1 MFDLHSHSYYS
12 DGSDSPEAVLKL
24 AKQAGAD
31 LFALTDHDCSAGIPE
46 AVKYA
51 GEISLNFLPGIEIQA
66 EYPEKLHIL
75 GLGMDIEDPRF
86 VKLTEKL
93 QIYREERNRNL
104 DKRLKELGMD
114 VSGVL
119 KEGIFCTSRVNYA
132 QALVEMGFAADISD
146 AFRRIIGKNG
156 TAAVSCRHP
165 SMEEVLNTVRKA
177 GGIAVLAHPMNM
189 KCDHDALIAEL
200 KQLGLWGIEA
210 YYYSASKEE
219 TQFFSSLA
227 AKNGLYITCGSDY
240 HGKRRPL
247 ASIGCCY
254 EDSDVLKRT
263 REEINR
269 LYGV

>member
-12 DGSDSPEAVLKL
+12 DGSDSPEKVLTL
-24 AKQAGAD
+24 AKRAGAE
-31 LFALTDHDCSAGIPE
+31 LFALTDHDCAAGIPE

-51 GEISLNFLPGIEIQA
+51 DEISLNFLPGIEIQA

-75 GLGMDIEDPRF
+75 GLGMDIEDPQF

-93 QIYREERNRNL
+93 RVYREERNENL

-119 KEGIFCTSRVNYA
+119 KKGIFSTSRVNYA
-132 QALVEMGFAADISD
+132 QALVELGFARDITD
-146 AFRRIIGKNG
+146 AFRRIIGRYG
-156 TAAVSCRHP
+156 TAAVSCRHT
-165 SMEEVLNTVRKA
+165 SMKEVLSTIRSA

-189 KCDHDALIAEL
+189 KCDHAALISEL
-200 KQLGLWGIEA
+200 KELGLWGVEA
-210 YYYSASKEE
+210 YYYSASPGE
-219 TQFFSSLA
+219 TEFFSSLA
-227 AKNGLYITCGSDY
+227 AENGLYVTCGSDY
-240 HGKRRPL
+240 HGERRPL

-254 EDSDVLKRT
+254 EDSDMLKRT
-263 REEINR
+263 REELNR

>member
-12 DGSDSPEAVLKL
+12 DGSDSPQTVLTL

-31 LFALTDHDCSAGIPE
+31 LFALTDHDCAAGIPE
-46 AVKYA
+46 AVKSA
-51 GEISLNFLPGIEIQA
+51 EEISLNFLPGIEIQA

-75 GLGMDIEDPRF
+75 GLGMDIEDPQF

-93 QIYREERNRNL
+93 QLYREERNRNL

-119 KEGIFCTSRVNYA
+119 KKGVFCTSRVNYA
-132 QALVEMGFAADISD
+132 QALVEMGFASDISD
-146 AFRRIIGKNG
+146 AFRRIVGRHG
-156 TAAVSCRHP
+156 AAAVSCRHP
-165 SMEEVLNTVRKA
+165 SIKEVLSTIQNA

-189 KCDHDALIAEL
+189 KCDHAALIAEL
-200 KQLGLWGIEA
+200 KKSGLWGVEA
-210 YYYSASKEE
+210 YYYSASPEE
-219 TQFFSSLA
+219 TRFFSSLA

-254 EDSDVLKRT
+254 RDSEQLKRT
-263 REEINR
+263 REKLNM
-269 LYGV
+269 LFGV